1 MGKFTQKGIDSME
14 KKKVKIR
21 VNSTRPES
29 ETVGQWMDLWLENYV
44 RPSIRQSTYE
54 VYRAYLD
61 NHLIPK
67 LGEVPLDE
75 LSASDIQFFLRD
87 LQYHG
92 NKKSPEKGLSSST
105 IICIRNLLKSSLE
118 QAVYEER
125 IPRNPARQTKPPKS
139 DTKEMNVLT
148 QDEVTRFLQ
157 NSTENSCYAAYVL
170 TLTTGVR
177 RGEVLGLPWRSVFI
191 GLPWHEL
198 DKRLPWQNVVKL
210 PLWDT
215 EALKRMLKRR
225 HIQLRHDPFIMIT
238 QQLSDLRSGPEL
250 MPPKT
255 KRSQRVIGIP
265 IDTALILIFQRCYQ
279 QKEKARIG
287 GPYNRDQLVFCDS
300 KGLPLHPRAF
310 TRQFQKALKN
320 SGIRKIRFHDLRHT
334 VATMLLE
341 DGKAIN
347 TVQEILGHYNA
358 AFTAAQ
364 YGHVTSRMQ
373 QEATETL
380 GQVLRK
386 ARSSAEL

>member
-1 MGKFTQKGIDSME
+1 ME
-14 KKKVKIR
+14 KKKLKIR
-21 VNSTRPES
+21 VSSHRPEV

-44 RPSIRQSTYE
+44 RPGIRQSTYE
-54 VYRAYLD
+54 IYRAYLD

-67 LGEVPLDE
+67 LGAMTLED
-75 LSASDIQFFLRD
+75 LSAADIQFFLRD

-92 NKKSPEKGLSSST
+92 NKKSPDKGLSSST
-105 IICIRNLLKSSLE
+105 IICIRNLLKAALE
-118 QAVYEER
+118 QAVCEER

-139 DTKEMNVLT
+139 DTQEMQVLT
-148 QDEVTRFLQ
+148 QDEVTKFLQ
-157 NSTENSCYAAYVL
+157 HSTESRYYAAYVL

-198 DKRLPWQNVVKL
+198 DQLLPWQSVVKL

-225 HIQLRHDPFIMIT
+225 HIHLRHDPFIMIT
-238 QQLSDLRSGPEL
+238 QQLSDLRRGPEL
-250 MPPKT
+250 TPPKT
-255 KRSQRVIGIP
+255 KKSQRIIGIP
-265 IDTALILIFQRCYQ
+265 LDTALILIFQRSYQ
-279 QKEKARIG
+279 QKEKARRS
-287 GPYNRDQLVFCDS
+287 GPFNQEHLVFCDEN
-300 KGLPLHPRAF
+300 GLPLNPRNF
-310 TRQFQKALKN
+310 TRQFQKELKN
-320 SGIRKIRFHDLRHT
+320 SGLKTIRFHDLRHT
-334 VATMLLE
+334 VATILLE

-358 AFTAAQ
+358 AFTASQ

-386 ARSSAEL
+386 ARNSAGI

>member
-1 MGKFTQKGIDSME
+1 ME

-21 VNSTRPES
+21 VNPSRN
-29 ETVGQWMDLWLENYV
+29 ETVGQWMELWLENYV

-67 LGEVPLDE
+67 LGAIPLEE
-75 LSASDIQFFLRD
+75 LNAADIQFFLRD

-92 NKKSPEKGLSSST
+92 NKKSPDKGLSPST
-105 IICIRNLLKSSLE
+105 IICIRNLLKASLE
-118 QAVYEER
+118 QAVYEDR
-125 IPRNPARQTKPPKS
+125 IARNPARQTKPPKS
-139 DTKEMNVLT
+139 DTQEMKVLT

-157 NSTENSCYAAYVL
+157 SSTENSCYAAYVL

-191 GLPWHEL
+191 GISWHEL

-210 PLWDT
+210 PMWDT
-215 EALKRMLKRR
+215 EALKRVLKRR

-250 MPPKT
+250 TPPKT

-265 IDTALILIFQRCYQ
+265 TDTALILIFQRSYQ
-279 QKEKARIG
+279 QKEKARAS
-287 GPYNRDQLVFCDS
+287 GPYNRDHLVFCDS
-300 KGLPLHPRAF
+300 DGMPLNPRMF
-310 TRQFQKALKN
+310 TRQFQKALKC
-320 SGIRKIRFHDLRHT
+320 SGIRQIRFHDLRHT

-386 ARSSAEL
+386 ARSTAEL